1 VLAYAIAAVSPTM
14 DIANAALPAYV
25 TSLLFFVGLLLRVQD
40 QPAYWKWCARGAR
53 PRRPARPAAARAGL
67 CSVRCLLW
75 CTAFQWAKWC
85 VVQCVSVGPVV
96 LCSCGPHA
104 LALTRRRRARR
115 YGYLDFLRYA
125 WGAQMCNQFE
135 GQTTVVLDQQTVRPP
150 PAPRWP
156 ALPPG
161 WRLLL

>member
-1 VLAYAIAAVSPTM
+1 
-14 DIANAALPAYV
+14 
-25 TSLLFFVGLLLRVQD
+25 
-40 QPAYWKWCARGAR
+40 
-53 PRRPARPAAARAGL
+53 
-67 CSVRCLLW
+67 
-75 CTAFQWAKWC
+75 
-85 VVQCVSVGPVV
+85 VV

-150 PAPRWP
+150 PRT
-156 ALPPG
+156 G
-161 WRLLL
+161 RRSRLAGACCCDMAGRRACP